1 MDHKKIVFVANT
13 SWYLYNFRLS
23 LLKEMVASG
32 WKVFAIAPQDK
43 YSQYFEIHGISF
55 VRLKIS
61 RRGINPFK
69 ELLTIWRIYVV
80 YNRIQPDFIHHF
92 TSKVAIYGS
101 FAARLAGIKNVVSS
115 ITGLGYTF
123 INKGI
128 LRFIVRAMYKVAFKG
143 VSRVIF
149 QNSNDK
155 EMFLR
160 YKLISPKKVYL
171 VKGSG
176 VNTEYFASHVNDN
189 RLNDN
194 ITFALISRML
204 WDKGVGE
211 FVEAAKSTKRN
222 LPTVKFLLVGSPDY
236 GNPNTVPEKF
246 LKDQNVDGCLEWI
259 EHVDDIKPFIVK
271 SDVVVLPSYRE
282 GLPKVLLEAASCGRA
297 IVATDVPGCREI
309 VEHGINGLL
318 VPPKDVNSLA
328 EAMFKLAKDPELRLQ
343 MGQNGRK
350 KVLREFDDKIVIKK
364 TMEIYKKVGS
374 QFF

>member
-1 MDHKKIVFVANT
+1 MEHKEIVFVANT

-23 LLKEMVASG
+23 LLKEMVANG
-32 WKVFAIAPQDK
+32 WKVFAMAPQDK

-55 VRLKIS
+55 VRLIIS

-69 ELLTIWRIYVV
+69 ELLTIWRIYVI
-80 YNRIQPDFIHHF
+80 YKRLQPDFIHLF
-92 TSKVAIYGS
+92 TPKMAIYGS

-115 ITGLGYTF
+115 ITGLGYAF

-128 LRFIVRAMYKVAFKG
+128 LPFIVRAMYKVAFQG
-143 VSRVIF
+143 VSQVVF

-160 YKLISPKKVYL
+160 YKLVSPKKVYL

-176 VNTEYFASHVNDN
+176 VNTEYFASRVNDN
-189 RLNDN
+189 RLNSN

-211 FVEAAKSTKRN
+211 FVEAAKATKSK
-222 LPTVKFLLVGSPDY
+222 LSTVKFLLVGSPDY
-236 GNPNTVPEKF
+236 GNPNTVTEEY
-246 LKDQNVDGCLEWI
+246 LEEQNANGFIEWI
-259 EHVDDIKPFIVK
+259 EHVDDVKPFIVK

-282 GLPKVLLEAASCGRA
+282 GLPKVLLEAASCERA

-328 EAMFKLAKDPELRLQ
+328 ESMLKLARDPGLRLQ
-343 MGQNGRK
+343 MGRNGRK
-350 KVLREFDDKIVIKK
+350 KVLREFDEEVVIKK
-364 TMEIYKKVGS
+364 TMEIYKKMGS

>member
-1 MDHKKIVFVANT
+1 MEHKKIAFVANT

-23 LLKEMVASG
+23 LLKELVGNG
-32 WKVFAIAPQDK
+32 WKVFVVAPQDK
-43 YSQYFEIHGISF
+43 YSQYFEKHGISF
-55 VRLKIS
+55 IS
-61 RRGINPFK
+61 LIIFRRGINPFR
-69 ELLTIWRIYVV
+69 ELLLIWRIYVI
-80 YNRIQPDFIHHF
+80 YKRIQPDFLHHF
-92 TSKVAIYGS
+92 TSKVVIYGS

-115 ITGLGYTF
+115 ITGLGYAF

-128 LRFIVRAMYKVAFKG
+128 LCIIVKVMYRVAFQG
-143 VSRVIF
+143 VSQVIF

-160 YKLISPKKVYL
+160 YKLITLERAHL

-176 VNTEYFASHVNDN
+176 VNTEHFASPVNDN
-189 RLNDN
+189 RLNGN

-211 FVEAAKSTKRN
+211 FIEAAKSTKRN

-236 GNPNTVPEKF
+236 GNPNTVPEEY
-246 LKDQNVDGCLEWI
+246 LEEQNANDYIEWI
-259 EHVDDIKPFIVK
+259 EHVDDVKPFIDK

-297 IVATDVPGCREI
+297 IIATDVPGCREI

-318 VPPKDVNSLA
+318 IPPKDVNSLA
-328 EAMFKLAKDPELRLQ
+328 ESMLKLAKDPELRLQ

-350 KVLREFDDKIVIKK
+350 KVLREFDDKIVIQK
-364 TMEIYKKVGS
+364 TIEVYKKVWT
-374 QFF
+374 QFT

>member
-1 MDHKKIVFVANT
+1 MKHKKIVFVANT

-32 WKVFAIAPQDK
+32 WKVFALAPHDK

-55 VRLKIS
+55 VRLIIS
-61 RRGINPFK
+61 RRGINPLK
-69 ELLTIWRIYVV
+69 ELLTIWRIYIV
-80 YNRIQPDFIHHF
+80 YNRIQPDFVHLF
-92 TSKVAIYGS
+92 TPKIAIYGS

-115 ITGLGYTF
+115 ITGLGYAF

-128 LRFIVRAMYKVAFKG
+128 LHFIVKAMYKVAFQG
-143 VSRVIF
+143 VSQVIF

-176 VNTEYFASHVNDN
+176 VNTEYFTSHVNDN
-189 RLNDN
+189 RINGN

-222 LPTVKFLLVGSPDY
+222 LPTGKFLLVGSPDS
-236 GNPNTVPEKF
+236 GNPNTVSEKY
-246 LKDQNVDGCLEWI
+246 LEDQSANGYIEWI
-259 EHVDDIKPFIVK
+259 GHVDDVKPFIVK

-318 VPPKDVNSLA
+318 VPPKDVSSLA
-328 EAMFKLAKDPELRLQ
+328 EAMLKLAKDPGLRLQ

-364 TMEIYKKVGS
+364 TIEVYKKMGS

>member
-1 MDHKKIVFVANT
+1 MEHKKIVFVANT

-55 VRLKIS
+55 VRLIIS

-69 ELLTIWRIYVV
+69 ELLTIWRIYVI
-80 YNRIQPDFIHHF
+80 YKRIQPDFIHLF
-92 TSKVAIYGS
+92 TPKMAIYGS

-115 ITGLGYTF
+115 ITGLGYVF

-128 LRFIVRAMYKVAFKG
+128 LHLILRAMYKAAFQG
-143 VSRVIF
+143 VSQVLF
-149 QNSNDK
+149 QNSDDK

-160 YKLISPKKVYL
+160 YKLISLERAHL
-171 VKGSG
+171 VHGSG
-176 VNTEYFASHVNDN
+176 VNTEYFTSPVNGN

-246 LKDQNVDGCLEWI
+246 LKDQNANGCIEWI
-259 EHVDDIKPFIVK
+259 EHVDDVKPFIVK

-328 EAMFKLAKDPELRLQ
+328 EAMFKLAKDPGLRLQ

>member
-1 MDHKKIVFVANT
+1 M
-13 SWYLYNFRLS
+13 
-23 LLKEMVASG
+23 
-32 WKVFAIAPQDK
+32 
-43 YSQYFEIHGISF
+43 
-55 VRLKIS
+55 
-61 RRGINPFK
+61 
-69 ELLTIWRIYVV
+69 
-80 YNRIQPDFIHHF
+80 
-92 TSKVAIYGS
+92 AIYGS
-101 FAARLAGIKNVVSS
+101 FAARFAGIKNVVSS
-115 ITGLGYTF
+115 ITGLGYAF

-128 LRFIVRAMYKVAFKG
+128 LRFIVRAMYKVAFQG
-143 VSRVIF
+143 VSQVIF

-176 VNTEYFASHVNDN
+176 VNTEYFTSHVNDN
-189 RLNDN
+189 RLNGN

-211 FVEAAKSTKRN
+211 FVEAAKSTKRS
-222 LPTVKFLLVGSPDY
+222 LPTLKFLLVGSPDY

-246 LKDQNVDGCLEWI
+246 LEDQNANGCIEWI
-259 EHVDDIKPFIVK
+259 EHVDDVKPFIVK

-318 VPPKDVNSLA
+318 VPPKNVNSLA
-328 EAMFKLAKDPELRLQ
+328 ESMLKLAKDPGLRLQ

-350 KVLREFDDKIVIKK
+350 KVLREFDERIVIRK

>member
-1 MDHKKIVFVANT
+1 MKHKKIVFVANT

-32 WKVFAIAPQDK
+32 WKVFALAPHDK

-55 VRLKIS
+55 VRLIIS
-61 RRGINPFK
+61 RRGINPLK
-69 ELLTIWRIYVV
+69 ELLTIWRIYIV

-115 ITGLGYTF
+115 ITGLGYAF

-128 LRFIVRAMYKVAFKG
+128 LHFIVKAMYKVAFQG
-143 VSRVIF
+143 VSQVIF

-176 VNTEYFASHVNDN
+176 VNTEYFTSHVNDN
-189 RLNDN
+189 RINGN

-211 FVEAAKSTKRN
+211 FVEAAKSTKRS

-236 GNPNTVPEKF
+236 GNPNTVPEKY
-246 LKDQNVDGCLEWI
+246 LEEQSSNGYIEWI
-259 EHVDDIKPFIVK
+259 GHVDDVKPFILK

-328 EAMFKLAKDPELRLQ
+328 EAMFKLAKDPGLRLQ

>member
-1 MDHKKIVFVANT
+1 MEQKKIVFVANT
-13 SWYLYNFRLS
+13 SWYLYNFRFS

-32 WKVFAIAPQDK
+32 WKVFVVAPQDK

-55 VRLKIS
+55 VRLIIS
-61 RRGINPFK
+61 RRGINPLK
-69 ELLTIWRIYVV
+69 ELLTMWRIYVI
-80 YNRIQPDFIHHF
+80 YKRLQPDFIHLF
-92 TSKVAIYGS
+92 TPKMAIYGS

-115 ITGLGYTF
+115 ITGLGYAF

-128 LRFIVRAMYKVAFKG
+128 LHFIVRAMYKLAFQG
-143 VSRVIF
+143 VSQVIF

-189 RLNDN
+189 RLDDN
-194 ITFALISRML
+194 VTFALISRML

-211 FVEAAKSTKRN
+211 FVEAAKFTKSN
-222 LPTVKFLLVGSPDY
+222 LPTAKFLLVGSPDS
-236 GNPNTVPEKF
+236 GNPNTVPEKY
-246 LKDQNVDGCLEWI
+246 LKEQNANGCIEWI
-259 EHVDDIKPFIVK
+259 EHVDDVKPFIVK
-271 SDVVVLPSYRE
+271 SDAVVLPSYRE
-282 GLPKVLLEAASCGRA
+282 GLPKVLLEAASCERA

-318 VPPKDVNSLA
+318 VPPKDVNTLA
-328 EAMFKLAKDPELRLQ
+328 KAMLKLAKNPGLRLQ

-350 KVLREFDDKIVIKK
+350 KVLREFDEKIVIQK
-364 TMEIYKKVGS
+364 TMEIYKKLGS

>member
-1 MDHKKIVFVANT
+1 MEHKKIVFVANT

-32 WKVFAIAPQDK
+32 WKVFVMAPQDK
-43 YSQYFEIHGISF
+43 YSQYFEIHGIRF
-55 VRLKIS
+55 VRLIIS
-61 RRGINPFK
+61 RRGVNPFK
-69 ELLTIWRIYVV
+69 ELLAIWRIYVI
-80 YNRIQPDFIHHF
+80 YNRIQPDFINLF
-92 TSKVAIYGS
+92 TPKMAIYGS

-115 ITGLGYTF
+115 ITGLGYAF

-128 LRFIVRAMYKVAFKG
+128 LHFIVRAMYKVTFQG
-143 VSRVIF
+143 VSQVIF

-160 YKLISPKKVYL
+160 YKLIPPKKVYL

-176 VNTEYFASHVNDN
+176 VNTEYFTSHVNDN
-189 RLNDN
+189 RLNGN

-236 GNPNTVPEKF
+236 GNPNTVPKKF
-246 LKDQNVDGCLEWI
+246 LEDQNANGCIEWI
-259 EHVDDIKPFIVK
+259 EHVDDVKPFIVK

-318 VPPKDVNSLA
+318 VPPKDANSLA
-328 EAMFKLAKDPELRLQ
+328 EAMLKLAKDPGLRLQ

-374 QFF
+374 QFL

>member
-1 MDHKKIVFVANT
+1 MEHKKIVFVANT

-23 LLKEMVASG
+23 LLKEMVANG

-55 VRLKIS
+55 VRLIIS
-61 RRGINPFK
+61 RRGMNPFK
-69 ELLTIWRIYVV
+69 ELLTIWRIYVI
-80 YNRIQPDFIHHF
+80 YNRIQPDFVHHF
-92 TSKVAIYGS
+92 TSKVVLYGS

-115 ITGLGYTF
+115 ITGLGYVF

-128 LRFIVRAMYKVAFKG
+128 LRFLVKVMYKVAFQG
-143 VSRVIF
+143 VSQVLF

-160 YKLISPKKVYL
+160 YKLISLERAHL
-171 VKGSG
+171 VRGSG
-176 VNTEYFASHVNDN
+176 VNTEYFTSPVNEN

-204 WDKGVGE
+204 WDKGVGV
-211 FVEAAKSTKRN
+211 FIEAAKSTKSK
-222 LPTVKFLLVGSPDY
+222 LSTVKFLLVGSPDN
-236 GNPNTVPEKF
+236 GNPNTVPEKY
-246 LKDQNVDGCLEWI
+246 LKEQNSNGYIEWI
-259 EHVDDIKPFIVK
+259 GHVDDVKPFIVK
-271 SDVVVLPSYRE
+271 SDIVVLPSYRE

-297 IVATDVPGCREI
+297 IIATDVPGCREI

-328 EAMFKLAKDPELRLQ
+328 ESMLKLANEPELRLQ
-343 MGQNGRK
+343 MGRNGRK
-350 KVLREFDDKIVIKK
+350 KVLREFDEKIVIQK
-364 TMEIYKKVGS
+364 TMEIYKKVKS